1 MGKLLRQKATTFP
14 MISIYSFLR
23 LHKQS
28 NQKYYTIIK
37 TLHSRTKTSAQIC
50 TTISTMSAQTFCKT
64 IHSDLQNTKHTCM
77 HYTQKYIKMS
87 LPCNSK
93 ALTVKL
99 PHLCANWLNTAVRCA
114 NTRWLNC
121 RV

>member
-1 MGKLLRQKATTFP
+1 MFTVEEYWCSALHNYQNLAPKEQNIGPDLHHYKHNV
-14 MISIYSFLR
+14 SSHFL
-23 LHKQS
+23 Q
-28 NQKYYTIIK
+28 NNT
-37 TLHSRTKTSAQIC
+37 
-50 TTISTMSAQTFCKT
+50 
-64 IHSDLQNTKHTCM
+64 HSDLQNTKHISI

-114 NTRWLNC
+114 NTRLLNC
-121 RV
+121 RHTNQV